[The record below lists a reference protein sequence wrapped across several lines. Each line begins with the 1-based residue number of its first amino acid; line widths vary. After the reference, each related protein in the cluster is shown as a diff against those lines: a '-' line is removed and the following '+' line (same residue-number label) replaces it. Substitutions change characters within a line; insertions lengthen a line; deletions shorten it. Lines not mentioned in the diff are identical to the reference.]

1 MNIILIGFMGC
12 GKTTIGKAL
21 AQEIKYTFADT
32 DTLIEIH
39 AGMNIPD
46 IFAAL
51 GEGHFR
57 KYEADI
63 CQMLLKHDWSVIS
76 TGGGIVINPNN
87 RALLKKTGK
96 VVYLTVTPAQVM
108 ERIKDYTTR
117 QMINYPDPAKRLKI
131 ITDML
136 AKRDVMY
143 RNTAN
148 LVVETVSGN
157 PEKSVAEI
165 AAYVRGKK

>member
-1 MNIILIGFMGC
+1 MNIILVGFMAC

-21 AQEIKYTFADT
+21 AKEIKYTFADT
-32 DTLIEIH
+32 DELIEIQ
-39 AGMNIPD
+39 AGMSIPD

-57 KYEADI
+57 KYEADV
-63 CQMLLKHDWSVIS
+63 CQMLLKHDGYVLS

-96 VVYLTVTPAQVM
+96 VVYLTATPEQVM
-108 ERIKDYTTR
+108 ERVKDYTTR
-117 QMINYPDPAKRLKI
+117 PMINYPDPAKRLKI

-136 AKRDVMY
+136 AKRDIMY
-143 RNTAN
+143 RNTADFI
-148 LVVETVSGN
+148 VETVTGN
-157 PEKSVAEI
+157 PDKTVAEI